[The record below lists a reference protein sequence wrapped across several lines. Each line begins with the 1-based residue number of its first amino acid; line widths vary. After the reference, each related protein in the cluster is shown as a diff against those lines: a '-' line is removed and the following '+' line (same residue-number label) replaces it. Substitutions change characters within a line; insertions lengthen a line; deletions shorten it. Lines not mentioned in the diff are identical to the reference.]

1 MRKNYVDLS
10 ECEGCAGCKHY
21 PYFHYIPVRDNK
33 DNLEGK
39 RADLEYI
46 KFDKNHSEVTNHT
59 TGEKYSYSAINHKWT
74 KNGK

>member
-10 ECEGCAGCKHY
+10 ECKGCVNCKHY
-21 PYFHYIPVRDNK
+21 PYFHFIPANDYRNTG
-33 DNLEGK
+33 GK
-39 RADLEYI
+39 EIDLEFI
-46 KFDKNHSEVTNHT
+46 KTGKDAEVTNHT